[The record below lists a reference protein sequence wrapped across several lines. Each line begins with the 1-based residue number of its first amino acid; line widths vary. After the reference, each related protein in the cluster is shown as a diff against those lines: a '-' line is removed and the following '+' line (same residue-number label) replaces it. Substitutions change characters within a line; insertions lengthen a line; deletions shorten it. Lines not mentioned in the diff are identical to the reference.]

1 MAYLVANRKKFTL
14 PADGAVEIRVEL
26 AGDLAPI
33 PRVWLQCNPCG
44 DELQEAQRSM
54 FECPGCGYELTSNE
68 AGLLAQRHVD
78 ALRARFDMPDL
89 KIKRG
94 LLWRFL
100 GLFANR
106 KRLPAPK
113 S

>member
-26 AGDLAPI
+26 TGDLTPK

-44 DELQEAQRSM
+44 DELQETQRSM
-54 FECPGCGYELTSNE
+54 FECPECGYELTSQE
-68 AGLLAQRHVD
+68 AGLLARRHMD
-78 ALRARFDMPDL
+78 ALRSRFDLPDL
-89 KIKRG
+89 EPKKG

-100 GLFANR
+100 GLFVNR